1 MSGRSAPS
9 AAILRLLI
17 AHGVAYPVAIA
28 WAFGSIPLIVVHVA
42 SNFGLTLDDKEI
54 AHRVLLQVAWP
65 SIGSF
70 ALVHAAGV
78 AWAFARDAAR
88 MRRLFVATTAVLLGV
103 PIVGGGASW
112 IWLVTRP

>member
-1 MSGRSAPS
+1 MNRASTAFV
-9 AAILRLLI
+9 RLLV
-17 AHGVAYPVAIA
+17 AHGLAYPVAIA

-42 SNFGLTLDDKEI
+42 SVVGLTLDDKEI
-54 AHRVLLQVAWP
+54 AHRVLLLVAWP

-70 ALVHAAGV
+70 VLEHAAG
-78 AWAFARDAAR
+78 ATWAFARDAAR

-103 PIVGGGASW
+103 PVIGGGASW